1 METKNTK
8 FYKALKS
15 HYQAQREEA
24 LATLDLYFT
33 NSVGIGEHSNILN
46 EFKEWTHKL
55 CEAEEALEVLEKYFE
70 ES

>member
-15 HYQAQREEA
+15 HYQAQKEEA
-24 LATLDLYFT
+24 LATLDLYFK

>member
-15 HYQAQREEA
+15 HYQAQKEEA
-24 LATLDLYFT
+24 LATLDLYFK

-55 CEAEEALEVLEKYFE
+55 CEAEEALEVLAKYFE
-70 ES
+70 EP

>member
-1 METKNTK
+1 MKAKDTK

-15 HYQAQREEA
+15 HYEAQREEA

-33 NSVGIGEHSNILN
+33 NAVGIGEHSNILN

-55 CEAEEALEVLEKYFE
+55 CEADEALDVLERYFE
-70 ES
+70 ED

>member
-1 METKNTK
+1 MKAKDTK

-15 HYQAQREEA
+15 HYLAQKEEA
-24 LATLDLYFT
+24 LATLDLYFA

-55 CEAEEALEVLEKYFE
+55 CEADEALEVLEKYFE
-70 ES
+70 ND

>member
-15 HYQAQREEA
+15 HYQAQKEEA